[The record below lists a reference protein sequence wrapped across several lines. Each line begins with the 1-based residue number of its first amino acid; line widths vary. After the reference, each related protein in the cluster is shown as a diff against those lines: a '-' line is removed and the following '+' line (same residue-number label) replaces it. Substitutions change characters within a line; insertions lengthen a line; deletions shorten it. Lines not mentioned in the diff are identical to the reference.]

1 MERNRTTMSTNRNAA
16 GPAVEGDEF
25 DWRWVGEPESWMG
38 LRSERALAHRP
49 NSAISASEPA
59 PGRLAARLAR
69 SILSLFRG

>member
-1 MERNRTTMSTNRNAA
+1 MERNRTTMSTNRNAP

-49 NSAISASEPA
+49 NSASEPA

-69 SILSLFRG
+69 SILSLLRG